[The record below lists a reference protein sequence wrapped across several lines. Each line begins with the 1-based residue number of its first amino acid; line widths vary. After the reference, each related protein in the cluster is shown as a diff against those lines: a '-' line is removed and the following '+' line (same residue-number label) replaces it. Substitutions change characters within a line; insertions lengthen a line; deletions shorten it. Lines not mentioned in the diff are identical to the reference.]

1 MIDYLIIGSG
11 VTGSFLA
18 HQLSPYGAVAV
29 IEKEKDVAQVQTT
42 HNSALVHSPV
52 LIPENKGPLKAMLA
66 KEGNA
71 FYHAHAEA
79 LGVPVLKNGALL
91 IAKTEKEMEEAL
103 KIAEAAKKRG
113 LDEFEILSGPAM
125 MLLEPNLTDDVVGGL
140 RLPTAMTADT
150 YQLCHVLKQSAES
163 NGAEFHLG
171 EKVIAIDYVDDHF
184 EVVTDH
190 ETYDAMYVL
199 NAAGTMAEK
208 VAGLLEKE
216 VPYHMRPHRG
226 DYYVLSKEAPK
237 IVSHT
242 LFPMPSKI
250 SKGIL
255 IIPQPDGTVRLG
267 PTSHLQEALEDDHV
281 SEEGL
286 QEVKDG
292 VNQLVKNIPYDHV
305 IKTYVGIRSSTTHK
319 DFYIKRSKEYE
330 NFIHVAGIDSPGV
343 TAAPGIARYVA
354 EEILGLKHR

>member
-18 HQLSPYGAVAV
+18 HQIAPHGSLAV
-29 IEKEKDVAQVQTT
+29 IEKEADVALVQTT

-52 LIPENKGPLKAMLA
+52 LITPDKGHLKATLA

-71 FYHAHAEA
+71 FYHAHAKR

-91 IAKTEKEMEEAL
+91 IAKTEAEMEEAL
-103 KIAEAAKKRG
+103 KIAASAKERG
-113 LDEFEILSGPAM
+113 LDEYEILSGPALM
-125 MLLEPNLTDDVVGGL
+125 MLEPHLNDDVVGGL

-150 YQLCHVLKQSAES
+150 FKLCQVLKESAMS
-163 NGAEFHLG
+163 HGAEFHFK
-171 EKVIAIDYVDDHF
+171 EIVRDIDWVDDHF
-184 EVVTDH
+184 EVTTNLD
-190 ETYDAMYVL
+190 TYHAKVVL
-199 NAAGTMAEK
+199 NAAGVMAEK
-208 VAGLLEKE
+208 IAQMIEKE
-216 VPYHMRPHRG
+216 VPYQMRPHRG
-226 DYYVLSKEAPK
+226 DYYVLSKDAPAF
-237 IVSHT
+237 VSHT

-267 PTSHLQEALEDDHV
+267 PTSHLQDALEDDVV
-281 SEEGL
+281 SEAGL
-286 QEVKDG
+286 KEVKDG
-292 VNQLVKNIPYDHV
+292 VDQLVKNIPYDHV
-305 IKTYVGIRSSTTHK
+305 ERTYVGIRSSTTHK
-319 DFYIKRSKEYE
+319 DFYIQRSKEFE

-354 EEILGLKHR
+354 EEILGL

>member
-18 HQLSPYGAVAV
+18 HQLAPYGSLAVL
-29 IEKEKDVAQVQTT
+29 EKENDVAQVQTT

-52 LIPENKGPLKAMLA
+52 LITEDKGHLKATLA
-66 KEGNA
+66 IEGNA

-91 IAKTEKEMEEAL
+91 IAKTPEEMEEVI
-103 KIAEAAKKRG
+103 KIADAAKKRG
-113 LDEFEILSGPAM
+113 LDAFEILSGPAM
-125 MLLEPNLTDDVVGGL
+125 MMIEPHLTDDVVGGL

-150 YQLCHVLKQSAES
+150 YQLCQVLKDSAIAS
-163 NGAEFHLG
+163 GGEFHFNQT
-171 EKVIAIDYVDDHF
+171 VIAIDYVEGRF
-184 EVVTDH
+184 EVVTED
-190 ETYDAMYVL
+190 ETYHAKHVI
-199 NAAGTMAEK
+199 NAAGVMAEK
-208 VAGLLEKE
+208 IAQMIEKE
-216 VPYHMRPHRG
+216 VPYQMRPTRG
-226 DYYVLSKEAPK
+226 DYFVLSSQAPK
-237 IVSHT
+237 LVTHT
-242 LFPMPSKI
+242 LFPMPSKS

-267 PTSHLQEALEDDHV
+267 PTSHLQEALEDDQV
-281 SEEGL
+281 SPEGL

-292 VNQLVKNIPYDHV
+292 VNQLIKDIPYHEV

-319 DFYIKRSKEYE
+319 DFYIKRSKEFE